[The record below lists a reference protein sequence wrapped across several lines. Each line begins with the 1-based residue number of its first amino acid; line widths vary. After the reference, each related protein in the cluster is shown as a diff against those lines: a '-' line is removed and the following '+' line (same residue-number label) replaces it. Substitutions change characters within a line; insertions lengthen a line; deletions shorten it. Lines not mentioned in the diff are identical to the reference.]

1 VRSKLKSEKRFKFS
15 IKFGKNS
22 VLNVH
27 IWSKIVEIKL
37 GDLGKIWQKSGQS
50 LEKVS
55 QPRGLRFHSNKYDF
69 LKLE

>member
-1 VRSKLKSEKRFKFS
+1 LEKNG
-15 IKFGKNS
+15 I
-22 VLNVH
+22 LNVH
-27 IWSKIVEIKL
+27 IWLKKVGKKIGQFGQNL
-37 GDLGKIWQKSGQS
+37 AKSGQS

>member
-1 VRSKLKSEKRFKFS
+1 MQKDLNAAQNFQQDNIFKVNIWTKFMG
-15 IKFGKNS
+15 KEFGQFGKNS
-22 VLNVH
+22 P
-27 IWSKIVEIKL
+27 
-37 GDLGKIWQKSGQS
+37 KSGQS

>member
-1 VRSKLKSEKRFKFS
+1 MKSKLNSVKRFKFN
-15 IKFGKNS
+15 IKFEIEWYIKCPYLAKNS
-22 VLNVH
+22 V
-27 IWSKIVEIKL
+27 E
-37 GDLGKIWQKSGQS
+37 KIWTIWAKNGQS

>member
-1 VRSKLKSEKRFKFS
+1 MKSKLNSVKRFKFS
-15 IKFGKNS
+15 IKFG
-22 VLNVH
+22 
-27 IWSKIVEIKL
+27 IEWYIKCPYL
-37 GDLGKIWQKSGQS
+37 AKKSGKKFGQFGQNLAKSGQS

>member
-1 VRSKLKSEKRFKFS
+1 VNSVKRFKFS
-15 IKFGKNS
+15 IKFGIEWYIKCPYLVKKSGGKNWS
-22 VLNVH
+22 
-27 IWSKIVEIKL
+27 IWAKF
-37 GDLGKIWQKSGQS
+37 GKSGQS